1 MRLEAVL
8 SASRGP
14 LALLNVDFGPP
25 CHTHSASKAN
35 LLKRAVAKL
44 EGELDYDAS
53 WGDGNWFAS
62 EEPWAFLAP
71 FCRSGR
77 LRSGKQVVVIFEPS
91 VIAAEIFR
99 LAILNDF
106 DVYFGAELNRVNAAP
121 ELVHDIVPTLAEL
134 KNDSVQPQLAAALN
148 SVISVANAAGWSAK
162 EYYGLPQSARQ
173 YAPLLEEAIRSAF
186 VRAAPF
192 FSKDFIDC
200 DWTDVPFE
208 NRMIDRY
215 SWLTSRR
222 PESYLHGLFGRLFS
236 TGLKLGETRLASA
249 HLGLDALTQSYKINP
264 EQKFVFISYSHK
276 NIDFAKI
283 LVGVLQNEEVPV
295 WIDEKIGAGS
305 VWDETLETR
314 IKSCSALI
322 ACVSDDYQASK
333 YCRRELKF
341 ADLLGKPI
349 LPVSYQPWS
358 WGQGLQM
365 MFQEIQIVNVLSS
378 GWPAIVSSLRDLAPI
393 LK

>member
-1 MRLEAVL
+1 MSNDRAIITFAKGPSSGPQPTLPLGEFGNILEMFSPQSMRLEAVL

-236 TGLKLGETRLASA
+236 TGLKLGETSLLQHTLGSMLLRRATRSIPNKNSCLSA
-249 HLGLDALTQSYKINP
+249 IHIKISILP
-264 EQKFVFISYSHK
+264 KFSW
-276 NIDFAKI
+276 A
-283 LVGVLQNEEVPV
+283 
-295 WIDEKIGAGS
+295 
-305 VWDETLETR
+305 
-314 IKSCSALI
+314 
-322 ACVSDDYQASK
+322 
-333 YCRRELKF
+333 YCRMKRSQFGSMKK
-341 ADLLGKPI
+341 LGQVRFGMK
-349 LPVSYQPWS
+349 LWRHV
-358 WGQGLQM
+358 
-365 MFQEIQIVNVLSS
+365 
-378 GWPAIVSSLRDLAPI
+378 
-393 LK
+393 